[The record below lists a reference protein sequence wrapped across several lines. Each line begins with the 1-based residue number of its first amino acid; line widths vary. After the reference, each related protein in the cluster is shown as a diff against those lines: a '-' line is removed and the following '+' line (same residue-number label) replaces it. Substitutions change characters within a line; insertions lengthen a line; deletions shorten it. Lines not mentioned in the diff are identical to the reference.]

1 MRTRIRWGRM
11 TLAAAGVTISLQA
24 AAAARDL
31 EDILKEKKVIDAV
44 EANEAKAAKERQ
56 QAATEKAVQGIPS
69 LPDWVKMVTFFG
81 DVRVRN
87 EDFFRKGDIDR
98 NRDRFRLR
106 FGAKVKAN
114 DETEVGFKLASGNAS
129 DPISNNQ
136 TFTDE
141 FTFKSINIANAYLK
155 LMPSKSI
162 GLDRPWVTLMGGKF
176 DQPMYV
182 PPAPAMLV
190 FDKDLTP
197 EGFFESLKAVEEK
210 KGVLRGLA
218 LNLGQWIIEENSKT
232 GEAAIYAFQGVGNL
246 AFGDVLWNIG
256 VADYKYVDP
265 SSIAVAR
272 NKNTAL
278 NITNNVVL
286 SDGEVVGG
294 RPIDPATAGPS
305 KNGTTAPTVDPTTGA
320 TIAGKPITI
329 TKLVSAFNDLDVAT
343 DVLIPTGMPAWPL
356 RVFGDFVENT
366 DARGSD
372 DRGYQGGVSIGALK
386 DPGDVVFTYA
396 YERLETDAVIA
407 AFTESDFG
415 RDGGTNTKAHIL
427 QAGVVLNKYVTLLS
441 TAYFDKPIDEVSGR
455 NPNRDVRWQVDV
467 IGKF

>member
-1 MRTRIRWGRM
+1 MKRRLVWLSVALLVAST
-11 TLAAAGVTISLQA
+11 
-24 AAAARDL
+24 AAARDL

-44 EANEAKAAKERQ
+44 EANEAKAAKERA
-56 QAATEKAVQGIPS
+56 QAATDKAVLGIPS

-87 EDFFRKGDIDR
+87 EAFFRKGDVDR

-106 FGAKVKAN
+106 FGAKVKAT
-114 DETEVGFKLASGNAS
+114 DEAEVGFKLASGNAS

-155 LMPSKSI
+155 LMPAKSI

-182 PPAPAMLV
+182 PPSPNMLV
-190 FDKDLTP
+190 YDKDLTP

-210 KGVLRGLA
+210 DGFLRGLA

-232 GEAAIYAFQGVGNL
+232 GEAAIYAFQGVGNMAL
-246 AFGDVLWNIG
+246 GDLLWNIG

-278 NITNNVVL
+278 AITNNVTL
-286 SDGEVVGG
+286 SDGEVLGG
-294 RPIDPATAGPS
+294 RLIDPTTAGPT
-305 KNGTTAPTVDPTTGA
+305 KNGIAAPTVDPKTGA
-320 TIAGKPITI
+320 TVPGKPITI
-329 TKLVSAFNDLDVAT
+329 TKFNSKFNDVDVAT
-343 DVLIPTGMPAWPL
+343 DLLIPTGLPAWPVRL
-356 RVFGDFVENT
+356 FGDYVKNT
-366 DARGSD
+366 DATGSD
-372 DRGYQGGVSIGALK
+372 DQGYQGGISIGALK
-386 DPGDVVFTYA
+386 DPGDIIITYA
-396 YERLETDAVIA
+396 YQRLETDAVVS
-407 AFTESDFG
+407 AFSDSDFG
-415 RDGGTNTKAHIL
+415 HDGGTNTKAHIL
-427 QAGVVLNKYVTLLS
+427 QAGLVLNKYVTLLS
-441 TAYFDKPIDEVSGR
+441 TAWIDKPINNVSGR
-455 NPNRDVRWQVDV
+455 STETDHRWQVDLL
-467 IGKF
+467 GKF